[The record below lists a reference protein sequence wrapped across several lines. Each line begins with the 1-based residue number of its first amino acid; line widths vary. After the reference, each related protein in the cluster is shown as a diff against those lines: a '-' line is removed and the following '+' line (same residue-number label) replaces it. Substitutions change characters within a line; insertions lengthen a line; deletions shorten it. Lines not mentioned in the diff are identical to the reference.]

1 MVNNV
6 KVEDAV
12 IARLKTHGQSFE
24 VLVDCDNALFVKQ
37 GKDIDMGDVLASDTI
52 FSDSKKGDKAP
63 DNVLK
68 QIFET
73 DDSIEIAKEIIRK
86 GEIQLTAEH
95 RKNILDQKRKQI
107 INVIHRNGVDPK
119 TDLPH
124 PLTRIENAFEQA
136 RIKINEYKDTKLQVQ
151 EIIKQLRP
159 ILPIRFEVKEIQLT
173 IPSEFASKSH
183 HTIRTFGKMTKE
195 QWQNDGSLV
204 VVLEIPGGLEEELYN
219 KINAVC
225 HGNVEAKVIAVR

>member
-1 MVNNV
+1 MVSNV

-12 IARLKTHGQSFE
+12 IARLKTHGKSFE
-24 VLVDCDNALFVKQ
+24 VLVDCDSALLLKG
-37 GKDIDMGDVLASDTI
+37 GKDVDMRDVLASETI
-52 FSDSKKGDKAP
+52 FSDSKKGDQAP
-63 DNVLK
+63 DNALK

-73 DDSIEIAKEIIRK
+73 DDHIEIAKKIITK

-95 RKNILDQKRKQI
+95 RKSALEQKRKQI
-107 INVIHRNGVDPK
+107 LNMIHRNGVDPR
-119 TDLPH
+119 THLPH
-124 PLTRIENAFEQA
+124 PITRIENAFEQA
-136 RIKINEYKDTKLQVQ
+136 KIRIDEYKDIKLQVQ

-159 ILPIRFEVKEIQLT
+159 ILPIKFEIKEIQLT

-183 HTIRTFGKMTKE
+183 HVIRSFGRMIKE

-204 VVLEIPGGLEEELYN
+204 VVLEIPGGLEEDLYE

-225 HGNVEAKVIAVR
+225 HGSVEAKVLAVR